1 MAVECAWSS
10 TCLLPPLWLSALNSV
25 QESLQLC
32 DLGLMLLKL
41 IADRLTNGK
50 QLTLASFPGA
60 VVLPKRCFRALDMSG
75 KSELLP
81 SAHWPACVPHLG
93 GRCTQ

>member
-1 MAVECAWSS
+1 
-10 TCLLPPLWLSALNSV
+10 
-25 QESLQLC
+25 
-32 DLGLMLLKL
+32 MLLKL

-50 QLTLASFPGA
+50 QLTVASFPGA

-81 SAHWPACVPHLG
+81 SPRSPARVPMHAITLKCR
-93 GRCTQ
+93 RC